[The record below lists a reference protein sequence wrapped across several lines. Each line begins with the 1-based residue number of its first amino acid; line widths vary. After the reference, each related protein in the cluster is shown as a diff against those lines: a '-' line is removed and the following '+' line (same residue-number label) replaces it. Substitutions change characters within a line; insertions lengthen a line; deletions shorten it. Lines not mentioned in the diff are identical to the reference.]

1 VKRTID
7 RTLRPG
13 EKVVDDPGVPA
24 QTTSVTRTVYDASG
38 KQLSQGTWVSNYR
51 AVPKL
56 VRVGPKKKKAGAAT
70 TTTVAATTTTQ
81 Q

>member
-1 VKRTID
+1 MLFRS
-7 RTLRPG
+7 
-13 EKVVDDPGVPA
+13 DDPGVPA

-38 KQLSQGTWVSNYR
+38 KQLSQATWVSNYR
-51 AVPKL
+51 PLPKL
-56 VRVGPKKKKAGAAT
+56 VRVGPKKKKPKSGAAA